1 MIPVFL
7 VAVVK
12 LIGAAASAYVAVKGV
27 GSAAKEF
34 GNAIKG
40 NNTPKK

>member
-1 MIPVFL
+1 M
-7 VAVVK
+7 AAVK

-34 GNAIKG
+34 GNAING